1 MSMKTILVPTGNH
14 DAMRST
20 LETALLLARRC
31 DSYINLDIPGKSQH
45 VAPESVGQ
53 EQHRRRRGVARLQG
67 GLECH
72 EPAFRVGLRRKARAI
87 VDQCHRQILWQRRR
101 LHHARDAPDARIAKK
116 RRAKPANFAPF
127 MASCDS
133 DTVATISC
141 AGG

>member
-1 MSMKTILVPTGNH
+1 
-14 DAMRST
+14 
-20 LETALLLARRC
+20 
-31 DSYINLDIPGKSQH
+31 
-45 VAPESVGQ
+45 
-53 EQHRRRRGVARLQG
+53 LQG

-72 EPAFRVGLRRKARAI
+72 EPAFRVGLRRKARAL

-101 LHHARDAPDARIAKK
+101 LHHARDAACARVAKK

>member
-1 MSMKTILVPTGNH
+1 MSMKTILVPTENH

-31 DSYINLDIPGKSQH
+31 DSYINLDIPGKNQH

-53 EQHRRRRGVARLQG
+53 EQRRHRRGVARLQG

-101 LHHARDAPDARIAKK
+101 LHHARDAACARVAKK

>member
-1 MSMKTILVPTGNH
+1 MKTILVPTGNH

-67 GLECH
+67 GLECR

-87 VDQCHRQILWQRRR
+87 VDKCHRQILLQRRR
-101 LHHARDAPDARIAKK
+101 LVRQLGTLALLLCCILFRWRIY
-116 RRAKPANFAPF
+116 KPIETGKPLILFLNKTAILH
-127 MASCDS
+127 SLS
-133 DTVATISC
+133 
-141 AGG
+141 

>member
-1 MSMKTILVPTGNH
+1 MSMKTILVPTENH

-20 LETALLLARRC
+20 LETALLLARRSTVTLIWIFQVKASTSRQSPSARNNAAAAAASRDC
-31 DSYINLDIPGKSQH
+31 KAASNATSQPSASACG
-45 VAPESVGQ
+45 V
-53 EQHRRRRGVARLQG
+53 RRGRSSTNVIGKYYGNAAACTMRGMRLA
-67 GLECH
+67 
-72 EPAFRVGLRRKARAI
+72 PAS
-87 VDQCHRQILWQRRR
+87 Q
-101 LHHARDAPDARIAKK
+101 KK